1 MKHVDEELPP
11 HHATNVWRKSKK
23 ATKPVLIFFSQEACL
38 NNWQTLSFKD
48 SSHDMRTHSL

>member
-23 ATKPVLIFFSQEACL
+23 ATKPVLIFFSQESCL